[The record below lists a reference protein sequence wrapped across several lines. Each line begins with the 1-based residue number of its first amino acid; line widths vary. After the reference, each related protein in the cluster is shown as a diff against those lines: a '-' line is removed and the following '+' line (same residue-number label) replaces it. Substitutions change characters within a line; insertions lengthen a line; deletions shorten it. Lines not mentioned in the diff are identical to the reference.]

1 MSHAIGPTLRRR
13 WRRLS
18 ALPGG
23 RWLFAQLLGR
33 MAPYTGSIGARIEAL
48 EPGYSRVR
56 LNDRRAVRNHLHS
69 IHAIALCNLGEVA
82 TGLALMNSL
91 PDKTRGILVNICANY
106 HHKARGT
113 LFAECHCEIPPDNRE
128 QSCEVSATITNDA
141 GETVTTVTA
150 TWLIGPETPR
160 NADAN

>member
-1 MSHAIGPTLRRR
+1 MSHAIGPTLRQR
-13 WRRLS
+13 WRQLT

-23 RWLFAQLLGR
+23 RWLFSRLLGS
-33 MAPYTGSIGARIEAL
+33 MAPYTGSIGALVEVL
-48 EPGYSRVR
+48 EPGYCKVR
-56 LNDRRAVRNHLHS
+56 LKDRRAVRNHLHS

-91 PDKTRGILVNICANY
+91 PENARGILVGICADY

-113 LFAECHCEIPPDNRE
+113 LHAECRCEIPPDNRE
-128 QSCEVSATITNDA
+128 QQYEVVATLHDSN

-150 TWLIGPETPR
+150 TWLIGPDKPR
-160 NADAN
+160 SNDAN

>member
-1 MSHAIGPTLRRR
+1 MSNSIGPTLRRR
-13 WRRLS
+13 WRQLS

-23 RWLFAQLLGR
+23 HWLFSQLLGR
-33 MAPYTGSIGARIEAL
+33 MAPYTGSIGARVEVL
-48 EPGYSRVR
+48 KPGYCRVV
-56 LNDRRAVRNHLHS
+56 LKDHRAVRNHLHS

-91 PDKTRGILVNICANY
+91 PDKTRGILTGIRADY

-113 LFAECHCEIPPDNRE
+113 LHAECHCEIPSDNRE
-128 QSCEVSATITNDA
+128 LPYELVATLIDTS

-150 TWLIGPETPR
+150 TWLIGPEKTRSP
-160 NADAN
+160 DAN

>member
-13 WRRLS
+13 WRQLT
-18 ALPGG
+18 AVPGG
-23 RWLFAQLLGR
+23 HWLFSRLLGR

-48 EPGYSRVR
+48 EPGYCRVR
-56 LNDRRAVRNHLHS
+56 LNDRRAVRNHLRS

-82 TGLALMNSL
+82 TGLAFMNSL
-91 PDKTRGILVNICANY
+91 PDNTRGILLSICADY

-113 LFAECHCEIPPDNRE
+113 LHAECHCNIPSDNRE
-128 QSCEVSATITNDA
+128 QTYKVIATVKNIS

-150 TWLIGPETPR
+150 TWLLGPEQPQG
-160 NADAN
+160 AHAN

>member
-1 MSHAIGPTLRRR
+1 MSHSIGPALRQR
-13 WRRLS
+13 WKRLS

-23 RWLFAQLLGR
+23 RWLFSRLLGR
-33 MAPYTGSIGARIEAL
+33 MAPYTGSIGARVDRL
-48 EPGYSRVR
+48 EPGYCRVM
-56 LNDRRAVRNHLHS
+56 LKDRRAVRNHLRS

-91 PDKTRGILVNICANY
+91 PDKTRGILTAICANY

-113 LFAECHCEIPPDNRE
+113 LFAECRCDIPPDNRE
-128 QSCEVSATITNDA
+128 QSCEIIATICDGR

-150 TWLIGPETPR
+150 TWLLGPEKPR
-160 NADAN
+160 APDAN

>member
-1 MSHAIGPTLRRR
+1 MSHSIGPTLRRR
-13 WRRLS
+13 WRQLS

-23 RWLFAQLLGR
+23 RWLFSRLLGQ
-33 MAPYTGSIGARIEAL
+33 MAPYTGSIGARVEIL
-48 EPGYSRVR
+48 KPGYCRVI
-56 LNDRRAVRNHLHS
+56 LKDRRAVRNHLRS

-91 PDKTRGILVNICANY
+91 PDHPRGILVKICTDY

-113 LFAECHCEIPPDNRE
+113 LSAECHCDIPSDNSE
-128 QSCEVSATITNDA
+128 QQYKVVAIVTDDS

-150 TWLIGPETPR
+150 TWLIGPDKPRTP
-160 NADAN
+160 DAN

>member
-1 MSHAIGPTLRRR
+1 MSHSIGPTLRRR
-13 WRRLS
+13 WRQLS

-23 RWLFAQLLGR
+23 RWLFSRLLGR
-33 MAPYTGSIGARIEAL
+33 MAPYTGSIGARVDKL
-48 EPGYSRVR
+48 QPGYCRVT
-56 LNDRRAVRNHLHS
+56 LKDRRAVRNHLHS

-91 PDKTRGILVNICANY
+91 PDKTRGILVGICADY

-113 LFAECHCEIPPDNRE
+113 LQAECHCEIPTDNQE
-128 QSCEVSATITNDA
+128 QSCEIVAAITDGT

-150 TWLIGPETPR
+150 TWLIGPDKTR
-160 NADAN
+160 NPDAN